1 MISRNWRGVAR
12 AEEADNYLRHLQN
25 ETFPQLAR
33 IPGFM
38 SASILRRPMAQGV
51 EFVIVT
57 TWESLD
63 SIRQFSGEP
72 EDVAVVPPAVQA
84 MMIEYDTKVAHYE
97 VVNTYPNSSD
107 GRGTADVTEG
117 GWSGLDFER

>member
-12 AEEADNYLRHLQN
+12 AQEADNYVRHLQN

-38 SASILRRPMAQGV
+38 SASILRRPIAEGV

-57 TWESLD
+57 TWESMD
-63 SIRQFSGEP
+63 SIRQFAATP

-84 MMIEYDTKVAHYE
+84 MMVEYDSNVAHYE
-97 VVNTYPNSSD
+97 IVDTYRLPLP
-107 GRGTADVTEG
+107 E
-117 GWSGLDFER
+117 